1 MDIET
6 KIELIKSEPF
16 QEVITEADLR
26 SILET
31 KEHPRHYLGLEIS
44 GMMHLGS
51 LLLNGKK
58 INDFEKA
65 GIKTQILLA
74 DWHTM
79 ANNKFGGDWEK
90 IIKASEFY
98 RKAFEKICPKTE
110 IILGSDLYKDNNEY
124 WKNLLQFARR
134 TTMARATRTLV
145 IQGRSQKE
153 TLHVSQY
160 IYPMMQVNDILALDV
175 DIPHAGIDQ
184 RKIHVLAKEL
194 FKDMKLKTIAPVHH
208 HLLQSLLEPPKLS
221 SDATKEEEVVATKM
235 SKSKPGSAILVMS
248 SDEEIRKTLK
258 SAWCPEKV
266 VEMNPVL
273 ELCKYLI
280 IPSTG
285 ILKISRK
292 KEYGGDVEYTSY
304 TALEGDYR
312 NGKLHPVDLKNGVAD
327 AIISMLEPVREVFKG
342 KNAGLVDVFNQN

>member
-6 KIELIKSEPF
+6 KLEIIKSEPF
-16 QEVITEADLR
+16 AEVITEQDLI
-26 SILET
+26 SILENN
-31 KEHPRHYLGLEIS
+31 EHPRHYLGLEIS

-98 RKAFEKICPKTE
+98 KKAFEKFCPKTK
-110 IILGSDLYKDNNEY
+110 IILGSDLYKDNDEY
-124 WKNLLQFARR
+124 WKNLMQFSRR

-145 IQGRSQKE
+145 IQGRNQKD

-160 IYPMMQVNDILALDV
+160 IYPMMQVTDILALDA
-175 DIPHAGIDQ
+175 DIPHAGMDQ

-208 HLLQSLLEPPKLS
+208 HLLPSLLEPPKLAE
-221 SDATKEEEVVATKM
+221 DATKEEEVIATKM
-235 SKSKPGSAILVMS
+235 SKSKPGSAILVMAT
-248 SDEEIRKTLK
+248 DEEIKRTVKN
-258 SAWCPEKV
+258 AWCPEKV
-266 VEMNPVL
+266 TEQNPVL

-280 IPSTG
+280 LPLNNN
-285 ILKISRK
+285 LKIERK
-292 KEYGGDVEYTSY
+292 KEYGGDIEYTSY
-304 TALEGDYR
+304 IELENDYR
-312 NGKLHPVDLKNGVAD
+312 NGKLHPMDLKNAVAQS
-327 AIISMLEPVREVFKG
+327 IISLLEPIRNEFKG
-342 KNAGLVDVFNQN
+342 KNEELVELFK

>member
-1 MDIET
+1 MDIQS

-16 QEVITEADLR
+16 AEVITDADLTH
-26 SILET
+26 ILET
-31 KEHPRHYLGLEIS
+31 NDHPKHYLGLEIS

-51 LLLNGKK
+51 LMVNGKK
-58 INDFEKA
+58 INDFDKA

-98 RKAFEKICPKTE
+98 RKAFAKFCPNTK
-110 IILGSDLYKDNNEY
+110 IILGSDLYKGNDDY
-124 WKNLLQFARR
+124 WKELMQFARR
-134 TTMARATRTLV
+134 ITMARATRTLV
-145 IQGRSQKE
+145 IQGRNDKE

-160 IYPMMQVNDILALDV
+160 IYPIMQVNDILALDV

-208 HLLQSLLEPPKLS
+208 HLLPSLLEPAKLDA
-221 SDATKEEEVVATKM
+221 DATKEEQVIATKM
-235 SKSKPGSAILVMS
+235 SKSKPGSSILITAT
-248 SDEEIRKTLK
+248 DEEVKKIVR

-266 VEMNPVL
+266 VEQNPLL

-280 IPSTG
+280 IPLNGSV
-285 ILKISRK
+285 KIERK
-292 KEYGGDVEYTSY
+292 KEYGGDVEYLSY
-304 TALEGDYR
+304 RELENDYR
-312 NGKLHPVDLKNGVAD
+312 AGKLHPMDLKSGVSASV
-327 AIISMLEPVREVFKG
+327 ISMLEPIRSVFTG
-342 KNAGLVDVFNQN
+342 KNKELLDVFNQV